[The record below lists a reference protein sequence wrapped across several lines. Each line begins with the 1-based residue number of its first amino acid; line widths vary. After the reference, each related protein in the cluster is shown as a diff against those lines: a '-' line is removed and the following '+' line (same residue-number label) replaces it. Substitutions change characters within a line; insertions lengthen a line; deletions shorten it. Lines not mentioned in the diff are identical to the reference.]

1 MAIMNVVDAVKSA
14 LRNELKRDKR
24 VIVMGEDV
32 GKNGGVF
39 RCTDGLYD
47 EFGPER
53 LIDTPLT
60 ETGIMSTAIGLSV
73 NGIIPVAEMQFSGF
87 IYGPYDQL
95 VTHAAKIRSRS
106 SGRFSCPL
114 VVRAPYGGGIRAL
127 ELHCESVESIMAHV
141 PGIKVV
147 IPSSPYDAK
156 GLLISAIR
164 DPDPVIFLEPMRIY
178 RAIKEEV
185 PKNDYTIPLGKAKIA
200 REGNDVT
207 LVTYGA
213 MAKYVLQAAE
223 KIQDKVD
230 AEVIDLRTI
239 YPFDSE
245 AIINSVKKTGRA
257 VIVHEAPKTSGFG
270 AEIIATINEK
280 ALLSLEAP
288 IVRVTDY
295 DTVLPMAK
303 LENYHIPSEER
314 IIKGI
319 SKVMSF

>member
-1 MAIMNVVDAVKSA
+1 MAVMNMVEAVKSA

-39 RCTDGLYD
+39 RCTDGLFD

-60 ETGIMSTAIGLSV
+60 ETGIMSTAIGLAV
-73 NGIIPVAEMQFSGF
+73 NGMRPVAEFQFSGF

-95 VTHAAKIRSRS
+95 VSHASKIRSRS

-114 VVRAPYGGGIRAL
+114 VVRAPYGCGIKAL

-141 PGIKVV
+141 PGLKVV
-147 IPSSPYDAK
+147 IPSSPYSAK

-185 PKNDYTIPLGKAKIA
+185 PDKEYTLPLGKAEVVQ
-200 REGNDVT
+200 EGHNLTV
-207 LVTYGA
+207 VSYGA
-213 MAKYVLQAAE
+213 MLKYTKEALAKSNYSAE
-223 KIQDKVD
+223 IIDVRAISPLD
-230 AEVIDLRTI
+230 AETI
-239 YPFDSE
+239 IS
-245 AIINSVKKTGRA
+245 SVKKTGRC
-257 VIVHEAPKTSGFG
+257 VIVNEEQKHCGFA
-270 AEIIATINEK
+270 AEIIARINEK
-280 ALLSLEAP
+280 AFFSLAAP
-288 IVRVTDY
+288 IERVTGY
-295 DTVLPMAK
+295 NTAFPLSK
-303 LENYHIPSEER
+303 LENYYLPDEKR
-314 IIKGI
+314 ILKAVN
-319 SKVMSF
+319 KVMSQ

>member
-147 IPSSPYDAK
+147 IPSHPYDAK

-185 PKNDYTIPLGKAKIA
+185 PENDYTVPLGKANIDQ
-200 REGNDVT
+200 EGSDLTVIS
-207 LVTYGA
+207 YGA
-213 MAKYVLQAAE
+213 MLKYTKDALEKSKYSAE
-223 KIQDKVD
+223 I
-230 AEVIDLRTI
+230 IDVRSISPLDT
-239 YPFDSE
+239 E
-245 AIINSVKKTGRA
+245 TIINSVKKTGRC
-257 VIVHEAPKTSGFG
+257 VIVNEEQRNCGFA
-270 AEIIATINEK
+270 AEIIARINEK
-280 ALLSLEAP
+280 AFFSLEVP
-288 IVRVTDY
+288 IERVTGC
-295 DTVLPMAK
+295 DTAFPLAK
-303 LENYHIPSEER
+303 LENYFLPDEKKILNAVD
-314 IIKGI
+314 
-319 SKVMSF
+319 KVMSH

>member
-95 VTHAAKIRSRS
+95 VTHASKIRERS

-141 PGIKVV
+141 PGLKVV
-147 IPSSPYDAK
+147 IPSHPYDAK

-164 DPDPVIFLEPMRIY
+164 DPDPVIFLEPMRVY

-185 PKNDYTIPLGKAKIA
+185 PDGEYTVPIGKAEIKQ
-200 REGNDVT
+200 EGSDITVIS
-207 LVTYGA
+207 YGA
-213 MAKYVLQAAE
+213 MLKYTKDALEKYKYSAE
-223 KIQDKVD
+223 I
-230 AEVIDLRTI
+230 IDVRTI
-239 YPFDSE
+239 KPLDE
-245 AIINSVKKTGRA
+245 ETIIKSVEKTGRC
-257 VIVHEAPKTSGFG
+257 VIVNEAPKTCGVA
-270 AEIIATINEK
+270 AEIIARINEK
-280 ALLSLEAP
+280 AFFSLEAP
-288 IVRVTDY
+288 IERVTGY
-295 DTVLPMAK
+295 DVGFPFAK
-303 LENYHIPSEER
+303 LENYYLPDEKR
-314 IIKGI
+314 ILKAVN
-319 SKVMSF
+319 KVMSQ